1 LRLFR
6 SMTRAQRLWLVLAA
20 TAWLIESYDIGL
32 ISVVLVP
39 FKKLWH
45 LTASDVGLLV
55 ASATVGIVLGVVPAG
70 FLADRLG
77 RKRMMVG
84 ALAFYSVITALTAL
98 APDWHAV
105 LGLRLLAGIGLGAM
119 FPLPYTLLTE
129 LSPATARGAVAGL
142 LDAFLSV
149 GYFLAPLAGGLVL
162 TALPLGVGWRV
173 LFLVAV
179 LGLVYAGV
187 LARYLP
193 ESPRW
198 LASKGRLAEAQAI
211 WAGCGATEP
220 LAAVDPASPR
230 VSARTLWQPPYR
242 RRTLMLWIA
251 FPSILFIFYAIMNF
265 MPSILVKEHIQ
276 GAWVYEFAALIMAAS
291 IPGKLIESWLVE
303 KWGRKPVIVG
313 FTVIAGFLALAFPL
327 ARQPFAIVG
336 LGMALAFFG
345 ISVDPA
351 VKVFTAEQYPTAI
364 RGTGVGMTEGVGRL
378 IGGALAPYIMALFL
392 SATGLWGT
400 FLFIAMIAFVGALV
414 VLGLGQETARRPLEE
429 RVLAPRLAG
438 EVR

>member
-1 LRLFR
+1 MRLFR

-32 ISVVLVP
+32 VSVVLVP

-129 LSPATARGAVAGL
+129 LSPPTARGAVAGL

-179 LGLVYAGV
+179 LGLLYAGV

-211 WAGCGATEP
+211 WAACGATEP
-220 LAAVDPASPR
+220 LAAVDSAPPR
-230 VSARTLWQPPYR
+230 VSARTLWQSPYR

-265 MPSILVKEHIQ
+265 MPSILVKEHIH

-303 KWGRKPVIVG
+303 RWGRKPVIVG
-313 FTVIAGFLALAFPL
+313 FTVIAGVLALAFPL

-351 VKVFTAEQYPTAI
+351 VKVFTAEQYPTVI

-400 FLFIAMIAFVGALV
+400 FLFIASVAFVGALV

-429 RVLAPRLAG
+429 RVLAPRFAG